1 MVVQIKIQR
10 HLLCVRVP
18 HFDRL
23 VKAPRDEETRV
34 SGVPGHACDAVP
46 VPVLVGR
53 LRSIDFDNSVEL
65 GATVI
70 RTIFDI
76 DDGDRAVGKAA

>member
-1 MVVQIKIQR
+1 
-10 HLLCVRVP
+10 
-18 HFDRL
+18 
-23 VKAPRDEETRV
+23 
-34 SGVPGHACDAVP
+34 